1 MENFVG
7 GDCGGKVFM
16 VDVRLDYDIDSRW
29 SNGAFGAV
37 KVMENRERRCRKG
50 RVLAKVQVD
59 GTNGGFCGGHTG
71 GGHDCQ
77 SSERSFEV

>member
-1 MENFVG
+1 MEKFVRG
-7 GDCGGKVFM
+7 HCGRKVFM

-29 SNGAFGAV
+29 RNGTFGAV
-37 KVMENRERRCRKG
+37 KILENRERGCGKG

-59 GTNGGFCGGHTG
+59 GTKGGFCGGHTG

-77 SSERSFEV
+77 RSERSFKV

>member
-1 MENFVG
+1 MKNFVC

-16 VDVRLDYDIDSRW
+16 VDVRLDYDIDSSW

-37 KVMENRERRCRKG
+37 KVLENRERGCGKG

-71 GGHDCQ
+71 GVHDYQ
-77 SSERSFEV
+77 RSECSFEI